1 MPTNEVLEV
10 NETTEVPEKTP
21 DLQEPPARSG
31 RARIQ
36 SFALTGLLILG
47 CFYTLFFARDFFLPV
62 ILALVFNLLLGPLVR
77 VLKNLHIPLPLGAAI
92 VILALFAIIGVV
104 LWQLSAPIS
113 EWVGRVPE
121 VAQKL
126 QDGMRKFKKPVEKV
140 SQATEQVRSI
150 GDAPGQ
156 KPAAQVQLAQP
167 GPLAELLTKTY
178 GFVFLFVEF
187 VVLLYFL
194 LASGDLFLRKLI
206 HILPR
211 SADRKRAVSIAREI
225 EDSISRYLL
234 TAALIDACLGSV
246 GALAFWALGVP
257 NPILWG
263 ALGAVLNFIPY
274 LGALTTVVIVG
285 VVSAVTFPSITQA
298 LWPPLAY
305 LCLATL
311 EGNFITPWIL
321 GRRLTL
327 NPVVIF
333 LAVTFWG
340 WMWGIPGALLAVPML
355 AMFKIFCDHIE
366 PLAPIGEF
374 LGD

>member
-1 MPTNEVLEV
+1 MPAEEVLEV
-10 NETTEVPEKTP
+10 TETTELKEASRR
-21 DLQEPPARSG
+21 EG
-31 RARIQ
+31 RARIR

-77 VLKNLHIPLPLGAAI
+77 GLSNLHIPRPLGAAL
-92 VILALFAIIGVV
+92 VILALFAGIGFV
-104 LWQLSAPIS
+104 LWQLSGPIS
-113 EWVGRVPE
+113 DWVSRVPE

-126 QDGMRKFKKPVEKV
+126 QDGMRKFKKPVERV

-150 GDAPGQ
+150 GDPSPGSQ
-156 KPAAQVQLAQP
+156 KPPAQVQIAQP
-167 GPLAELLTKTY
+167 GPLAGLLTKTY
-178 GFVFLFVEF
+178 SFIFLFVEF

-194 LASGDLFLRKLI
+194 LASGDMFLRKLI
-206 HILPR
+206 HVLPR
-211 SADRKRAVSIAREI
+211 LADKKRAVSIAREI
-225 EDSISRYLL
+225 EDSISRYLV
-234 TAALIDACLGSV
+234 TAALIDACLGSA
-246 GALAFWALGVP
+246 GALVFWALGVP
-257 NPILWG
+257 NPLLWG
-263 ALGAVLNFIPY
+263 AMGGVLNFIPY
-274 LGALTTVVIVG
+274 LGALITVIVVG
-285 VVSAVTFPSITQA
+285 VVSAVTFPSMTQA

-305 LCLATL
+305 FCLATL

-374 LGD
+374 LGA